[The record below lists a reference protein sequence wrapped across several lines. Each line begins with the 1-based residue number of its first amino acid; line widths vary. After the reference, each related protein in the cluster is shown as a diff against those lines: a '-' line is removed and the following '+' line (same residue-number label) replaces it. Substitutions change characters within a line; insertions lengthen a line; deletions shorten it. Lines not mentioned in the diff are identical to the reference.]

1 MIYIF
6 QFVIFSPKENEQ
18 STACPFDHL
27 DFQAERS
34 MSLDNREKK
43 LAYMKSKKISYQM
56 RIADVTKGKVSLFEL
71 LFELQKLLIHVI

>member
-18 STACPFDHL
+18 STACLFDHL

-43 LAYMKSKKISYQM
+43 LAYMKSKKL
-56 RIADVTKGKVSLFEL
+56 VNKWE
-71 LFELQKLLIHVI
+71 

>member
-27 DFQAERS
+27 DFQIERS

-43 LAYMKSKKISYQM
+43 LAYMKSKKKV
-56 RIADVTKGKVSLFEL
+56 VTKWE
-71 LFELQKLLIHVI
+71 